1 MTPCLYFSFWIP
13 GNCRT
18 RHMCAF
24 SSRNKP
30 VYVASYF
37 ECFCVLSTCQIGL
50 FVFIFFQLNISLLSK
65 FSRTWHT
72 CGALKPVW
80 SRSRD
85 KGLGGRTPPFHCS
98 WWWWQPSPSVFVFVF
113 VCICIF
119 CICICEWL
127 WCVFD
132 ERQRVPILLLVG
144 WCKWGMI
151 SLEIFLWKIEKET
164 VFLNK
169 WKSVIFLTKGWVGG
183 GGLVPTQAAA
193 WARYSNPLF
202 PPTVWVQARARHQLF
217 ILDGRVLYRAIIHQK
232 LLKPKMFHFQLDL

>member
-1 MTPCLYFSFWIP
+1 MT
-13 GNCRT
+13 T
-18 RHMCAF
+18 
-24 SSRNKP
+24 
-30 VYVASYF
+30 YVCISVF
-37 ECFCVLSTCQIGL
+37 EFLGTVGHGTCVPLAAGINQYTLLLILNVFCVLSTCQIGL

-98 WWWWQPSPSVFVFVF
+98 WWWWWWQPSPSVFVFVF

-132 ERQRVPILLLVG
+132 ERQRVPMLLLVG
-144 WCKWGMI
+144 RSEEWLKLKF
-151 SLEIFLWKIEKET
+151 SSEKM
-164 VFLNK
+164 K
-169 WKSVIFLTKGWVGG
+169 KK
-183 GGLVPTQAAA
+183 
-193 WARYSNPLF
+193 
-202 PPTVWVQARARHQLF
+202 
-217 ILDGRVLYRAIIHQK
+217 
-232 LLKPKMFHFQLDL
+232 